1 MRISYYQSKD
11 VRERRISE
19 KTQEIFL
26 YCAQKKSS
34 MTPRAFDRA
43 RSSLKTLLENIADRD
58 PKYAGIPRTVI
69 KSMEK
74 QEECIAK
81 CSSKQAEN
89 LATTIVSRG
98 IPDDLDLYPISA
110 EQKLNR
116 SKARGL
122 IECDIPIDE
131 MTFKD
136 KVFVVWASFNEKF
149 SSKTFAAVRDWFKE
163 VGLDINQAR
172 VYAALYFSESPLL
185 INSLPQYILLR
196 DEYRGAIKTM
206 LEKGIVNKDQEGR
219 FYLTEQCSGKHDTNT
234 SASRISRIEAME
246 QCFDKVKQAL
256 ERWERAQEEYRAS
269 HESIEKLKHYMDS
282 GQWREDYE
290 ADERGELPASL
301 KRGVLS
307 EDALYNLLEEC
318 KE

>member
-1 MRISYYQSKD
+1 MQVGYYQSKD

-19 KTQEIFL
+19 KTQEILL
-26 YCAQKKSS
+26 YCSQKKSS
-34 MTPRAFDRA
+34 MTPRAFDCA
-43 RSSLKTLLENIADRD
+43 RSSLITLLENIADRD

-81 CSSKQAEN
+81 CSSKQAES

-98 IPDDLDLYPISA
+98 IGDDLDLYPISA

-116 SKARGL
+116 SKVRGF

-131 MTFKD
+131 MTYKD
-136 KVFVVWASFNEKF
+136 KVFVVWATFNEKF
-149 SSKTFAAVRDWFKE
+149 SFKTFAAVRDWFKE
-163 VGLDINQAR
+163 LGLDINQAR
-172 VYAALYFSESPLL
+172 VYAALYFSESPLP

-196 DEYRGAIKTM
+196 DEYRDAIKTL
-206 LEKGIVNKDQEGR
+206 LERGIVNKDQEGR

-256 ERWERAQEEYRAS
+256 EQWERAQEEYRAS
-269 HESIEKLKHYMDS
+269 HESIEKLNRYMDS
-282 GQWREDYE
+282 GQWKEDYE